1 MQLNNMLMVQRF
13 MNGYLR
19 LQHFDVCSSKLPQ
32 INHFYRI
39 SLVGTQNLNTF
50 VYVAAITF
58 TELVAAIVLILSNSD
73 LCIF

>member
-19 LQHFDVCSSKLPQ
+19 LQHFDVCPSKLPQ
-32 INHFYRI
+32 IYHFYCV
-39 SLVGTQNLNTF
+39 SLVRTQNLNTF
-50 VYVAAITF
+50 ENVAAITF
-58 TELVAAIVLILSNSD
+58 TELVAAVVLILSNSD